1 MKPGRIAAWAIAAIV
16 VPGLAACSGS
26 SPGASNSGGSSP
38 AASSSPS
45 QSATSQSQGTTKS
58 DTSGQTGGQGA
69 LTPPGTHL
77 SLDRAATVGWVPPT
91 QYSATRANKAL
102 KLQVTVV
109 SIQKGSIADFQNVN
123 LNASQKKD
131 TPYYVTV
138 RVTALGS
145 TVPPAN
151 SDPAIAFR
159 AIDDRGQEQE
169 SITFLGTFSRC
180 DEATPPKPFVNG
192 KSYQSCLAYLMPGG
206 GSIQK
211 VEWNDGPSKA
221 NEVTPYFDNP
231 IIWAG

>member
-1 MKPGRIAAWAIAAIV
+1 MKPGRIAAWAITAIA

-26 SPGASNSGGSSP
+26 SPGASSAGPGT
-38 AASSSPS
+38 SSSPS
-45 QSATSQSQGTTKS
+45 QSAASQSQGSGQS
-58 DTSGQTGGQGA
+58 DTSGQAVAKGGA

-102 KLQVTVV
+102 KLQVTVI
-109 SIQKGSIADFQNVN
+109 SIQKGTIADFQNVN
-123 LNASQKKD
+123 LNASQRKD

-138 RVTALGS
+138 RVTALGG
-145 TVPPAN
+145 TAPPAN

-159 AIDDRGQEQE
+159 AIDDRGQAQQ

-221 NEVTPYFDNP
+221 NAVTPYFDNP
-231 IIWAG
+231 IIWGG